1 MISDNIKSSMNLILF
16 TLFKLVNVSRSTG
29 LQLAQ
34 QPTDTQT
41 ISDRDSRR
49 EVEKIKNYMERISK
63 ENRIKILFVVIPD
76 SGPTY
81 SSIKKTAE
89 LQCGVL
95 TQCIKGGTVFRKRT
109 DTSTISNILLKVNAK
124 LNGTN
129 HRLNSPTIDILS
141 KQKCMFIGAD
151 VTHPSPDQSRI
162 PR

>member
-1 MISDNIKSSMNLILF
+1 MNLILF

-63 ENRIKILFVVIPD
+63 ENRIKIHFVVIPD